1 MIFRKISLSDF
12 RNIESLEIVPGEKVN
27 IICGENAQGKTNLM
41 EALWLFTGAKSFRQ
55 TKDSESIRFGAEK
68 ANLKADFF
76 SENREQNAEI
86 SFLPQKAMKKNGIDI
101 KTSAEYAGTVGG
113 VVFSPSH
120 MNLFRDGPKERRRLI
135 DTSLCQLYP
144 KYLSVLAD
152 YKKVLDQRNTVLKDA
167 KYHSG
172 LIDMIDIYDEQL
184 ARLGGTIIRTRVS
197 YCESLNKKASEIYK
211 GMSAGR
217 ENFAAEYLTTV
228 LSENEHADSSLS
240 TGDWAQKFYNSLL
253 QSRNYDFEHGSTS
266 VGPHRDDLEVTLDG
280 MPVRSFG
287 SQGQQRSCILSLKLG
302 EAKMLG
308 EAMGEPPLILLDDV
322 MSELDSVRREYI
334 LNSIGESQIFLT
346 CCDKELFSGLEEGK
360 VFIMEKGKASPER
373 GGGISEGNDGRVF
386 ESLIPIK

>member
-1 MIFRKISLSDF
+1 MIFRKIYLKNF
-12 RNIESLEIVPGEKVN
+12 RNIEEMELLPGEKVN

-55 TKDSESIRFGAEK
+55 TKDSEFIRFGEEK
-68 ANLKADFF
+68 ANLKAEFF

-86 SFLPQKAMKKNGIDI
+86 SFSPSKSLKKNGIDI
-101 KTSAEYAGTVGG
+101 KSSAEYAGTIGG

-167 KYHSG
+167 RYHSS
-172 LIDMIDIYDEQL
+172 LIDMMDIYDEQL

-197 YCESLNKKASEIYK
+197 YCESLNKKAAEIYK
-211 GMSAGR
+211 GMSGAR
-217 ENFAAEYLTTV
+217 EEFFAEYITTV
-228 LSENEHADSSLS
+228 LSEDEHADSSMS
-240 TGDWAQKFYNSLL
+240 TADFAQKFYDAL
-253 QSRNYDFEHGSTS
+253 QNSRNYDFEHGSTS
-266 VGPHRDDLEVTLDG
+266 VGPHRDDLEVTLDK

-322 MSELDSVRREYI
+322 MSELDSLRRDYI

-346 CCDKELFSGLEEGK
+346 CCDKELFSGLEDGK
-360 VFIMEKGKASPER
+360 VFIMQKG
-373 GGGISEGNDGRVF
+373 
-386 ESLIPIK
+386 SLVQRELARQSRD

>member
-1 MIFRKISLSDF
+1 MIFKKIQIKDF
-12 RNIESLEIVPGEKVN
+12 RNIENLEIVPGEKVN

-55 TKDSESIRFGAEK
+55 TKDSEFIRFGTEK

-76 SENREQNAEI
+76 SENREQTAEI
-86 SFLPQKAMKKNGIDI
+86 SFSPGKSLKKNGIDI
-101 KTSAEYAGTVGG
+101 KTAAEYAGTIGG

-167 KYHSG
+167 RYHSG

-184 ARLGGTIIRTRVS
+184 ARLGGSIIRTRVN
-197 YCESLNKKASEIYK
+197 YCENLNKKAAEIYK
-211 GMSAGR
+211 GMSNGR
-217 ENFAAEYLTTV
+217 EEFFAEYITTV
-228 LSENEHADSSLS
+228 LLENEHADSSMS
-240 TGDWAQKFYNSLL
+240 TADWAEKFWNALKNA
-253 QSRNYDFEHGSTS
+253 RNYDFEHGATS
-266 VGPHRDDLEVTLDG
+266 VGPHRDDLEVTLDK

-322 MSELDSVRREYI
+322 MSELDSIRRDYL

-346 CCDKELFSGLEEGK
+346 CCDKELFSGLSEGK
-360 VFIMEKGKASPER
+360 VFIMEKGR
-373 GGGISEGNDGRVF
+373 LLGEGAVTEGD
-386 ESLIPIK
+386 

>member
-1 MIFRKISLSDF
+1 MIFHKISLSDF

-55 TKDSESIRFGAEK
+55 TKDSEFIRFGAEK
-68 ANLKADFF
+68 GNLKADFF

-86 SFLPQKAMKKNGIDI
+86 TFSPGKSLKKNGIDI
-101 KTSAEYAGTVGG
+101 KTAAEYAGTIGG

-152 YKKVLDQRNTVLKDA
+152 YKKVLDQRNTVLKDER
-167 KYHSG
+167 YHSG

-184 ARLGGTIIRTRVS
+184 ARLGGSIIRTRVN
-197 YCESLNKKASEIYK
+197 YCESLNKKAAEIYK
-211 GMSAGR
+211 GMSRGR
-217 ENFAAEYLTTV
+217 EIFRAEYITTV
-228 LSENEHADSSLS
+228 LLEGEHADSSMS
-240 TGDWAQKFYNSLL
+240 TADWAQKFYDAL
-253 QSRNYDFEHGSTS
+253 QSTRNYDFEHGATS
-266 VGPHRDDLEVTLDG
+266 FGPHRDDLEVSLDE
-280 MPVRSFG
+280 MPGRSFG

-322 MSELDSVRREYI
+322 MSELDSIRRDYL

-346 CCDKELFSGLEEGK
+346 CCDKELFSGLSDGK
-360 VFIMEKGKASPER
+360 VFTMEKGSLVQRELAFA
-373 GGGISEGNDGRVF
+373 EG
-386 ESLIPIK
+386 K

>member
-1 MIFRKISLSDF
+1 MIFRKIYLKNF
-12 RNIESLEIVPGEKVN
+12 RNIEEMELLPGEKVN

-55 TKDSESIRFGAEK
+55 TKDSEFIRFGEEK
-68 ANLKADFF
+68 ANLKAEFF

-86 SFLPQKAMKKNGIDI
+86 SFSPSNSLKKNGIDI
-101 KTSAEYAGTVGG
+101 KSSAEYAGTIGG

-167 KYHSG
+167 RYHSG

-197 YCESLNKKASEIYK
+197 YCESLNKKAAEIYK
-211 GMSAGR
+211 GMSGAR
-217 ENFAAEYLTTV
+217 EEFFAEYITTV
-228 LSENEHADSSLS
+228 LSEDEHADSSMS
-240 TGDWAQKFYNSLL
+240 TADFAQKFYDAL
-253 QSRNYDFEHGSTS
+253 QSSRNYDFEHGSTS
-266 VGPHRDDLEVTLDG
+266 VGPHRDDLEVTLDK

-322 MSELDSVRREYI
+322 MSELDSLRRDYI

-346 CCDKELFSGLEEGK
+346 CCDKELFSGLEDGK
-360 VFIMEKGKASPER
+360 VFIMQKGR
-373 GGGISEGNDGRVF
+373 LLGGAVCEAD
-386 ESLIPIK
+386 

>member
-1 MIFRKISLSDF
+1 MIFHKISLSDF

-55 TKDSESIRFGAEK
+55 TKDSEFIRFGAEK
-68 ANLKADFF
+68 ANLKAEFF

-86 SFLPQKAMKKNGIDI
+86 TFSPGKSLKKNGIDI
-101 KTSAEYAGTVGG
+101 KTAAEYAGTIGG

-167 KYHSG
+167 RYHSG

-184 ARLGGTIIRTRVS
+184 ARLGGSIIRTRVN
-197 YCESLNKKASEIYK
+197 YCESLNKKAAEIYK
-211 GMSAGR
+211 GMSRGR
-217 ENFAAEYLTTV
+217 EKFLAEYITTV
-228 LSENEHADSSLS
+228 LPEGEHADSSMS
-240 TGDWAQKFYNSLL
+240 TADWAQKFYGAL
-253 QSRNYDFEHGSTS
+253 QSTRNYDFEHGATS
-266 VGPHRDDLEVTLDG
+266 VGPHRDDLEVSLDE

-322 MSELDSVRREYI
+322 MSELDSIRRDYL

-346 CCDKELFSGLEEGK
+346 CCDKELFSGLADGK
-360 VFIMEKGKASPER
+360 VFTMEKGR
-373 GGGISEGNDGRVF
+373 LLGGGAVCEAD
-386 ESLIPIK
+386 

>member
-1 MIFRKISLSDF
+1 MIFRKIYLKNF
-12 RNIESLEIVPGEKVN
+12 RNIEEMELLPGEKVN

-55 TKDSESIRFGAEK
+55 TKDSEFIRFGEEK
-68 ANLKADFF
+68 ANLKAEFF

-86 SFLPQKAMKKNGIDI
+86 SFSPSKSMKKNGIDI
-101 KTSAEYAGTVGG
+101 KSSAEYAGTIGG

-120 MNLFRDGPKERRRLI
+120 MNLVRDGPKERRRLI

-167 KYHSG
+167 RYHSG

-197 YCESLNKKASEIYK
+197 YCESLNKKAAEIYK
-211 GMSAGR
+211 GMSGAR
-217 ENFAAEYLTTV
+217 EEFFAEYITTV
-228 LSENEHADSSLS
+228 LSEDEHADSSMS
-240 TGDWAQKFYNSLL
+240 TANFAQKFYDAL
-253 QSRNYDFEHGSTS
+253 QSSRNYDFEHGSTS
-266 VGPHRDDLEVTLDG
+266 VGPHRDDLEVTLDK

-322 MSELDSVRREYI
+322 MSELDSLRRDYI

-346 CCDKELFSGLEEGK
+346 CCDKELFSGLEDGK
-360 VFIMEKGKASPER
+360 VFIMEKGR
-373 GGGISEGNDGRVF
+373 LLGGAVCEAD
-386 ESLIPIK
+386 

>member
-1 MIFRKISLSDF
+1 MIFHKISLSDF

-55 TKDSESIRFGAEK
+55 TKDSEFIRFGAEK
-68 ANLKADFF
+68 ANLKAEFF

-86 SFLPQKAMKKNGIDI
+86 TFSPGKSLKKNGIDI
-101 KTSAEYAGTVGG
+101 KTAAEYAGTIGG

-167 KYHSG
+167 RYHSG

-184 ARLGGTIIRTRVS
+184 ARLGGSIIRTRVN
-197 YCESLNKKASEIYK
+197 YCESLNKKAAEIYK
-211 GMSAGR
+211 GMSRGR
-217 ENFAAEYLTTV
+217 EKFLAEYITTV
-228 LSENEHADSSLS
+228 LPEGEHADSSMS
-240 TGDWAQKFYNSLL
+240 TADWAQKFYGAL
-253 QSRNYDFEHGSTS
+253 QSTRNYDFEHGATS
-266 VGPHRDDLEVTLDG
+266 VGPHRDDLEVSLDE

-322 MSELDSVRREYI
+322 MSELDSIRRDYL

-346 CCDKELFSGLEEGK
+346 CCDKELFSGLEDGK
-360 VFIMEKGKASPER
+360 VFTMEKGR
-373 GGGISEGNDGRVF
+373 LLGGGAVCEAD
-386 ESLIPIK
+386 

>member
-12 RNIESLEIVPGEKVN
+12 RNIESLEMEPGEKVN

-55 TKDSESIRFGAEK
+55 TKDSEFIRFGKEK
-68 ANLKADFF
+68 AKLY
-76 SENREQNAEI
+76 SEFYSEHREQTAEI
-86 SFLPQKAMKKNGIDI
+86 VFSPSKTMKKNGIDI
-101 KTSAEYAGTVGG
+101 KSSAEYAGTVGG

-120 MNLFRDGPKERRRLI
+120 MNLFRDGPKERRRMI

-144 KYLSVLAD
+144 KYISVLGD
-152 YKKVLDQRNTVLKDA
+152 YNKVLLQRNTVLKDA

-172 LIDMIDIYDEQL
+172 LLDMIDIYDEQL
-184 ARLGGTIIRTRVS
+184 ARLGASIIRTRVN
-197 YCESLNKKASEIYK
+197 YCESLNKKAENIYK
-211 GMSAGR
+211 GMSGGR
-217 ENFAAEYLTTV
+217 EKFSAEYVTTV
-228 LSENEHADSSLS
+228 LPENEHAESSLS
-240 TGDWAQKFYNSLL
+240 TADWAQKFYEAL
-253 QSRNYDFEHGSTS
+253 QSSKNYDFEHGSTS
-266 VGPHRDDLEVTLDG
+266 VGPHRDDLEVTLDE

-322 MSELDSVRREYI
+322 MSELDSIRRDYI

-346 CCDKELFSGLEEGK
+346 CCDKELFSGLSEGK
-360 VFIMEKGKASPER
+360 VFTMKSGKIEE
-373 GGGISEGNDGRVF
+373 I
-386 ESLIPIK
+386 